1 MAFKMKGYSPF
12 DKETRYL
19 DDKTNT
25 SGGKK
30 IRVPSNYKSGDLVSE
45 DDLDAQFELK
55 TGDPKT
61 FPQLDVSD
69 YSRVKVDDEGPYVTK
84 LN

>member
-1 MAFKMKGYSPF
+1 MRGYSPF

-19 DDKTNT
+19 DDKTNPPE
-25 SGGKK
+25 GKK

-45 DDLDAQFELK
+45 DDLDAQFGLK

-61 FPQLDVSD
+61 FPQFSVED
-69 YSRVKVDDEGPYVTK
+69 YSTVKVDEKGPYVVK